1 MKKEKR
7 LVAYAVCLFL
17 IVLAVGLVM
26 LGEVGLRFFNI
37 LFGWDAYALEIY
49 CQPRPDYAAGKI
61 IGVGFNFDIRL
72 IREKVAV
79 EALLTSCHV
88 KELSGENLAVSWK
101 LHVFVYALNRVR
113 LCDRTFAF
121 DTLNPRL
128 IIVYLR
134 NIPAE
139 ARQVYVEI
147 DGSYTLNGE
156 EITFSNYGGTFP
168 IEG

>member
-17 IVLAVGLVM
+17 TVLAVGLVM
-26 LGEVGLRFFNI
+26 LGDAGLRFFNI
-37 LFGWDAYALEIY
+37 LFGWDAYALEIR

-61 IGVGFNFDIRL
+61 ISVGFNFDIRL
-72 IREKVAV
+72 TREKIAV
-79 EALLTSCHV
+79 EALSTGYRV

-101 LHVFVYALNRVR
+101 LHVFAYALNRVK
-113 LCDRTFAF
+113 LYDRTFTF

-134 NIPAE
+134 DIPAE
-139 ARQVYVEI
+139 ARQVCVEI

-156 EITFSNYGGTFP
+156 EIMFSNYGGAYAL
-168 IEG
+168 EA